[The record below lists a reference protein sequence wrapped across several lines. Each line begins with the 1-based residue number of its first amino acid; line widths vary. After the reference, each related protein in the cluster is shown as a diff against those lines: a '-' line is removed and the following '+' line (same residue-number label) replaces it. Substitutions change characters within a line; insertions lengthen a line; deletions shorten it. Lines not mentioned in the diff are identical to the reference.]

1 MPKIKNNRRFRSL
14 FLGIVFLFILL
25 VVGPVGYIVIEE
37 FSYTEAFY
45 MTVITIFT
53 VGYGEVHPLSQGGMF
68 FTTFLIIFSFGI
80 FGYVITTFTRFVVDG
95 GFKNLFIERRV
106 NSKISKLSGHVIV
119 CGFGR
124 NGKQAASELNRHNE
138 QVLVIEKFEE
148 IIEKIKEFPD
158 LMFIKGNAI
167 HDEKL
172 QEAKISKAKALITTL
187 PDDANNLM
195 VVLTA
200 RQMNPDL
207 IIISRASNNHSDIK
221 LRRAG
226 ATNVIMPDIVGGAK
240 MAKLVAQPDVV
251 EFIEKIMLMSGDSVR
266 LVEILARNLDACYID
281 HSIEE
286 LKIRKLSGANIVGL
300 KNASGEYIFNP
311 SPEINISCDDKLF
324 VLGTPVQ
331 INKMKEVLVQSKT

>member
-1 MPKIKNNRRFRSL
+1 MPKIKNNRKFRSL
-14 FLGIVFLFILL
+14 FLGIIFLLILL
-25 VVGPVGYIVIEE
+25 VIGPTGYIVIEG

-68 FTTFLIIFSFGI
+68 FTSFLIIFSFGI

-95 GFKNLFIERRV
+95 GFKNLFIEKRV
-106 NSKISKLSGHVIV
+106 NSKISKLSNHVIV

-124 NGKQAASELNRHNE
+124 NGKHAAHELSRHNE
-138 QVLVIEKFEE
+138 QVLVIEKFEDV
-148 IIEKIKEFPD
+148 IDKIKNYPD

-172 QEAKISKAKALITTL
+172 QEARVEKAKALITTL

-200 RQMNPDL
+200 REMNPDL
-207 IIISRASNNHSDIK
+207 IIISRASNDHSDIK

-226 ATNVIMPDIVGGAK
+226 ASNVIMPDIVGGAK

-266 LVEILARNLDACYID
+266 LVEILARDLDACYID
-281 HSIEE
+281 HSIKE
-286 LKIRKLSGANIVGL
+286 LNIRKLSGANIVGL
-300 KNASGEYIFNP
+300 KNATGEYLFNP
-311 SPEINISCDDKLF
+311 SAEIKISCEDKLF
-324 VLGTPVQ
+324 VLGTAQQ
-331 INKMKEVLVQSKT
+331 IIKMKEVLVQSKI